1 MDKVRAAVFSSLGDA
16 VPDARVLDLF
26 AGSGAL
32 GIEAL
37 SRGAAAATFVD
48 SDSQAA
54 ATIRRN
60 LAKTKLSGSVQAM
73 EVSRFLPL
81 YAPPAS
87 FDLIF
92 ADPPYVKTDSDR
104 DFITEL
110 LTAEALPLALAPGGT
125 FVLES
130 LSSRPLPDLAD
141 LPWESIRQKSYG
153 DAAIT
158 FLIPR

>member
-1 MDKVRAAVFSSLGDA
+1 
-16 VPDARVLDLF
+16 
-26 AGSGAL
+26 
-32 GIEAL
+32 
-37 SRGAAAATFVD
+37 
-48 SDSQAA
+48 
-54 ATIRRN
+54 
-60 LAKTKLSGSVQAM
+60 M

-92 ADPPYVKTDSDR
+92 ADPPYIKSDSDR

-125 FVLES
+125 FILES
-130 LSSRPLPDLAD
+130 LAARPLPDLAAT
-141 LPWESIRQKSYG
+141 PWESIRQKSYG